1 MPIDRRNLPE
11 SIMPESTDRALCFL
25 VNGLLTTDKYELAGT
40 LFDEMLSRQGEIR
53 LLTLYKKFE
62 GWEESATKMDMGFA
76 VQYGPHIT
84 RMAFVNPPPVMISQL
99 KLRKGESDKCEIR
112 YYNEKEF
119 KTALAWVNEA

>member
-1 MPIDRRNLPE
+1 MPLDRRNLPE

-25 VNGLLTTDKYELAGT
+25 VNGLLTVGKYEIAGI

-62 GWEESATKMDMGFA
+62 GWEEAATKMDMGFA

-84 RMAFVNPPPVMISQL
+84 RMAFVNPPTFMIAQL
-99 KLRKGESDKCEIR
+99 KLRRPDDSKCEIR
-112 YYNEKEF
+112 YYNDTEF
-119 KTALAWVNEA
+119 QTALAWVNE